1 MSDTVSDWSDRE
13 CLVAYMSAATL
24 TVSNRT
30 ADALSEFIYLFPSV
44 TPPPPPQSA
53 VSFYW
58 SLFPFDSSTPL
69 KVLKLRHLPISSF
82 IKTSGFIFALFYC
95 DS

>member
-13 CLVAYMSAATL
+13 CLVADMSAATL

-44 TPPPPPQSA
+44 TSPPPPQSA
-53 VSFYW
+53 VSFYY
-58 SLFPFDSSTPL
+58 SLFLFNSLTLL
-69 KVLKLRHLPISSF
+69 K
-82 IKTSGFIFALFYC
+82 C
-95 DS
+95 